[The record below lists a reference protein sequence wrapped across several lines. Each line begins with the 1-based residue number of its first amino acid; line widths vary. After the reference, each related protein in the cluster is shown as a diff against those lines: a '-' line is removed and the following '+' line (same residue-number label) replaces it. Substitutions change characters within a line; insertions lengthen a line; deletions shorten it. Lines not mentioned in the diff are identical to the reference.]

1 MDDQDEID
9 IEKLRVDPELMQRVL
24 EQQARKSK
32 RKGWQRICTVV
43 PREWEL
49 RLLEAKRV
57 STYRL
62 AIELLY
68 LHWYGK
74 GKPVT
79 VSSKVA
85 KAAKLSARSKWKALA
100 ELERL
105 GLIEVDRRAAQVAAG
120 RPAPHPGTKIMST
133 IVHSHMRT
141 IVPKISGNM
150 GAIVPKGSL
159 FSFLVLSL

>member
-1 MDDQDEID
+1 MDGQDDIG
-9 IEKLRVDPELMQRVL
+9 IEKLRVEPALMQQVL

-32 RKGWQRICTVV
+32 RKGWQRIYTLV

-49 RLLEAKRV
+49 RLLDAKRV

-74 GKPVT
+74 GKPVV

-85 KAAKLSARSKWKALA
+85 RAVKISARSKWEALA

-105 GLIEVDRRAAQVAAG
+105 GLIEVDRRPRKSPRVVLLHAQ
-120 RPAPHPGTKIMST
+120 TKQT
-133 IVHSHMRT
+133 
-141 IVPKISGNM
+141 
-150 GAIVPKGSL
+150 
-159 FSFLVLSL
+159 

>member
-1 MDDQDEID
+1 MGCRDRSGVPACSQGP
-9 IEKLRVDPELMQRVL
+9 KTASAPNASR
-24 EQQARKSK
+24 
-32 RKGWQRICTVV
+32 RKGWQRNYTLV

-49 RLLEAKRV
+49 RLLGAKRI

-68 LHWYGK
+68 LHWYDN

-85 KAAKLSARSKWKALA
+85 QAAKISARSKWEALA

-105 GLIEVDRRAAQVAAG
+105 GLIEVDRRPRKSPRVVLLHTQ
-120 RPAPHPGTKIMST
+120 TKQT
-133 IVHSHMRT
+133 
-141 IVPKISGNM
+141 
-150 GAIVPKGSL
+150 
-159 FSFLVLSL
+159 

>member
-1 MDDQDEID
+1 MDDQDDIS
-9 IEKLRVDPELMQRVL
+9 IEKLRVDPALMQQVL

-32 RKGWQRICTVV
+32 RKGWQRICTLV

-74 GKPVT
+74 GAPIT
-79 VSSKVA
+79 VSGKVA
-85 KAAKLSARSKWKALA
+85 NAAKLSGRSKGNALDELA
-100 ELERL
+100 EL
-105 GLIEVDRRAAQVAAG
+105 GLIEVDRKPRKAPRVVLLHTQTPKTRNERAQ
-120 RPAPHPGTKIMST
+120 
-133 IVHSHMRT
+133 
-141 IVPKISGNM
+141 
-150 GAIVPKGSL
+150 
-159 FSFLVLSL
+159 

>member
-1 MDDQDEID
+1 MDGQDEVD
-9 IEKLRVDPELMQRVL
+9 VEKLRVDPALMRQVM

-32 RKGWQRICTVV
+32 RKGWQRNYTLV

-49 RLLEAKRV
+49 RLLEAKRI

-62 AIELLY
+62 AHEILY

-79 VSSKVA
+79 VSGKVA
-85 KAAKLSARSKWKALA
+85 RAVKISARSKWEALA

-105 GLIEVDRRAAQVAAG
+105 GLIVVDRKPRRSPRVTPLHTQ
-120 RPAPHPGTKIMST
+120 APKSW
-133 IVHSHMRT
+133 
-141 IVPKISGNM
+141 
-150 GAIVPKGSL
+150 A
-159 FSFLVLSL
+159 

>member
-1 MDDQDEID
+1 MNDQDNFR
-9 IEKLRVDPELMQRVL
+9 IEKLRVEPALMQKVL
-24 EQQARKSK
+24 EHQARKS
-32 RKGWQRICTVV
+32 RPKGWQRIYTLV

-49 RLLEAKRV
+49 RLLKAKRI

-68 LHWYGK
+68 LHWSGK

-85 KAAKLSARSKWKALA
+85 QGVRLSIRSKWNALS

-105 GLIEVDRRAAQVAAG
+105 GLIKVERKSRRSPCV
-120 RPAPHPGTKIMST
+120 
-133 IVHSHMRT
+133 VLFHMPT
-141 IVPKISGNM
+141 NQT
-150 GAIVPKGSL
+150 
-159 FSFLVLSL
+159 

>member
-1 MDDQDEID
+1 MSQQPPEKPARNLDEWD
-9 IEKLRVDPELMQRVL
+9 AEIEAEFRRVVTKTASAPNASR
-24 EQQARKSK
+24 
-32 RKGWQRICTVV
+32 RKGWQRNYTLV

-49 RLLEAKRV
+49 RLLGARRI

-62 AIELLY
+62 AHELLY

-85 KAAKLSARSKWKALA
+85 RAVKISARSKWEAIA

-105 GLIEVDRRAAQVAAG
+105 GLIEVVRKPRKSPRVTPLHTQ
-120 RPAPHPGTKIMST
+120 APKS
-133 IVHSHMRT
+133 
-141 IVPKISGNM
+141 
-150 GAIVPKGSL
+150 
-159 FSFLVLSL
+159 

>member
-1 MDDQDEID
+1 MDDQDEIG
-9 IEKLRVDPELMQRVL
+9 IEKLRVGPELMQRVL
-24 EQQARKSK
+24 EQQAHKSK
-32 RKGWQRICTVV
+32 RKGWQRIYTLV

-49 RLLEAKRV
+49 RLLDAKRI

-68 LHWYGK
+68 LHWSGK

-85 KAAKLSARSKWKALA
+85 QGVRLSIRSKWNALS

-105 GLIEVDRRAAQVAAG
+105 GLIKVERKSRRSPCV
-120 RPAPHPGTKIMST
+120 
-133 IVHSHMRT
+133 VLFHMPT
-141 IVPKISGNM
+141 NQT
-150 GAIVPKGSL
+150 
-159 FSFLVLSL
+159 

>member
-1 MDDQDEID
+1 MDDDDIG
-9 IEKLRVDPELMQRVL
+9 IEKLRVDPARMQRIL
-24 EQQARKSK
+24 EQHGRKSK
-32 RKGWQRICTVV
+32 RKGWQRNYTLV

-49 RLLEAKRV
+49 RLLDAKRI

-68 LHWYGK
+68 LHWYGN

-85 KAAKLSARSKWKALA
+85 QAVKISARSKWEALA

-105 GLIEVDRRAAQVAAG
+105 GLIEVDRRPRKSPRVVLHHIQ
-120 RPAPHPGTKIMST
+120 
-133 IVHSHMRT
+133 
-141 IVPKISGNM
+141 PKQS
-150 GAIVPKGSL
+150 
-159 FSFLVLSL
+159 

>member
-1 MDDQDEID
+1 MTRTISA
-9 IEKLRVDPELMQRVL
+9 L
-24 EQQARKSK
+24 KSCASI
-32 RKGWQRICTVV
+32 RRLCSRCLSSRPASRSGRDGSGIYTLV

-49 RLLEAKRV
+49 RLLEAKRI

-85 KAAKLSARSKWKALA
+85 QAAKISARSKWEALA

-105 GLIEVDRRAAQVAAG
+105 GLIEVDRRPRRSPRVVLLHTQATQ
-120 RPAPHPGTKIMST
+120 IMSA
-133 IVHSHMRT
+133 IAHSHMRA
-141 IVPKISGNM
+141 IAPKILRQHVRDRAQG
-150 GAIVPKGSL
+150 VPIL
-159 FSFLVLSL
+159 FSCSLN